1 MLQSVTNLQSFTVLF
16 ALMNGYVLSVFFLG
30 PRNCNVCHF
39 YLKYG
44 LLHPQHVESYCV
56 LSLVLSS
63 PLLLK
68 KFRFLIEVV
77 ANWEEGKTGI
87 AYSLSI

>member
-1 MLQSVTNLQSFTVLF
+1 
-16 ALMNGYVLSVFFLG
+16 MNGYVLSVFFLG